1 MESSIL
7 ATAAKF
13 TKNIHFLVLGT
24 LLKLKRSEY
33 PLLLILALLRFP
45 ILLYKHTYLGSC
57 LYFGRNAKWFPCM
70 GTLFTIYL
78 PGTLRIESSPK
89 TTPSPRVTNTFRVK
103 DIFSLSNQFIIEH
116 RWYSQTD
123 LTQIRRDH
131 IKLASLNNVHLLAN
145 VALPA
150 DKIPR
155 GEHLHAG
162 TVLLLTPW
170 NTEYE
175 R

>member
-1 MESSIL
+1 MQL
-7 ATAAKF
+7 PPPAVFHDKAKR
-13 TKNIHFLVLGT
+13 TQQGN
-24 LLKLKRSEY
+24 LL
-33 PLLLILALLRFP
+33 
-45 ILLYKHTYLGSC
+45 YLGSC
-57 LYFGRNAKWFPCM
+57 LYFGQTWKLFPYW

-78 PGTLRIESSPK
+78 PGTFRIESSPK
-89 TTPSPRVTNTFRVK
+89 TTPSPRVTNTFRVE
-103 DIFSLSNQFIIEH
+103 DIISLLNQFIIEH

-123 LTQIRRDH
+123 LTQIRRDD

-145 VALPA
+145 VTLPA

-155 GEHLHAG
+155 GEHLRAG

>member
-1 MESSIL
+1 MLPNVSNSCKICKKYSSSCSWHLAQAEEIRVSFASDVGTSSIPHL
-7 ATAAKF
+7 A
-13 TKNIHFLVLGT
+13 IQ
-24 LLKLKRSEY
+24 
-33 PLLLILALLRFP
+33 
-45 ILLYKHTYLGSC
+45 TYLLGSC
-57 LYFGRNAKWFPCM
+57 LYFGQTSKLFPYL
-70 GTLFTIYL
+70 GTLLTIYL

-89 TTPSPRVTNTFRVK
+89 TTPSPRVTNTFWVK
-103 DIFSLSNQFIIEH
+103 DIISLLNQFIIEH

-131 IKLASLNNVHLLAN
+131 IKLASLNNVHLLAD

-155 GEHLHAG
+155 GEHLRAG

>member
-1 MESSIL
+1 MQL
-7 ATAAKF
+7 PPPAVFHDKAKR
-13 TKNIHFLVLGT
+13 TQQGN
-24 LLKLKRSEY
+24 LL
-33 PLLLILALLRFP
+33 
-45 ILLYKHTYLGSC
+45 YLGSC
-57 LYFGRNAKWFPCM
+57 LYFGQTWKLFPYW

-89 TTPSPRVTNTFRVK
+89 TTPSPRVTKTFRVK
-103 DIFSLSNQFIIEH
+103 DIISLLNQFIIEH

-150 DKIPR
+150 DKIPG
-155 GEHLHAG
+155 GEHLRAG